1 MQKFVLSSLVAS
13 AAIAST
19 SSAAIIVFTNEF
31 VWDSYATSNDAGMA
45 TETFESYSGFYG
57 SGVNGSLLGVN
68 WSANATGG
76 MYVGAVPGA
85 SANALSTNNPTAMTI
100 SFAGAPL
107 TGVAG
112 NIFGTDINF
121 NVVPS
126 IVQLSLQDGTTY
138 IGFVD
143 AATAF
148 VGFYS
153 TGAAITSISI
163 SAQPL
168 PGGTNSVYPTFDNMT
183 FAVVPAPGAIA
194 LLGLAGLA
202 GRRRR

>member
-1 MQKFVLSSLVAS
+1 MNKFVLSSVVAS
-13 AAIAST
+13 AAIASS
-19 SSAAIIVFTNEF
+19 SSAAIIVFTNQF
-31 VWDSYATSNDAGMA
+31 VWDNYATANDALMA
-45 TETFESYSGFYG
+45 TENFSTYGGFYG
-57 SGVNGSLLGVN
+57 SPLTGSLGGVN
-68 WSANATGG
+68 WSAAASGG
-76 MYVGAVPGA
+76 IYVGAAGG
-85 SANALSTNNPTAMTI
+85 SNALSTNNPEPMTI
-100 SFAGAPL
+100 SFSGAPL

-153 TGAAITSISI
+153 TGAAITSVTI

-168 PGGTNSVYPTFDNMT
+168 PGGTNAVYPTFDNMT
-183 FAVVPAPGAIA
+183 FAVVPAPGALA
-194 LLGLAGLA
+194 LVGLAGLV
-202 GRRRR
+202 GSRRRR

>member
-1 MQKFVLSSLVAS
+1 MQKFVLSALVAS
-13 AAIAST
+13 AAVAST

-31 VWDSYATSNDAGMA
+31 VWDSYAAGNDAAMT
-45 TETFESYSGFYG
+45 TETFESYNGFYS
-57 SGVNGSLLGVN
+57 SGISSSMGGVN
-68 WSANATGG
+68 WSATASGG
-76 MYVGAVPGA
+76 IYVGAVGT
-85 SANALSTNNPTAMTI
+85 SKALSTNNPGPMTI
-100 SFAGAPL
+100 SFSGAAL

-121 NVVPS
+121 AVVPS

-153 TGAAITSISI
+153 TGAAITGITI

-168 PGGTNSVYPTFDNMT
+168 PGGTNAVYPTFDNMT

>member
-45 TETFESYSGFYG
+45 TETFESYSGFYA

-68 WSANATGG
+68 WSATATGG

-148 VGFYS
+148 VGFDS

>member
-1 MQKFVLSSLVAS
+1 MQKFVLSALVAS
-13 AAIAST
+13 AAVAST

-31 VWDSYATSNDAGMA
+31 VWDSYAAGNDAAMT
-45 TETFESYSGFYG
+45 TETFESYNGFY
-57 SGVNGSLLGVN
+57 SGGISSSMGGVN
-68 WSANATGG
+68 WSATASGG
-76 MYVGAVPGA
+76 LYVGAVGT
-85 SANALSTNNPTAMTI
+85 SKALSTNNPGPMTI
-100 SFAGAPL
+100 SFSGSPL

-121 NVVPS
+121 AVVPS

-153 TGAAITSISI
+153 TGAAITGITI

-168 PGGTNSVYPTFDNMT
+168 PGGTNAVYPTFDNMT

>member
-1 MQKFVLSSLVAS
+1 MQKFVLSGLVA
-13 AAIAST
+13 AAVAST

-31 VWDSYATSNDAGMA
+31 VWDTYATANDAVMA
-45 TETFESYSGFYG
+45 TEDFGTYSGFYG
-57 SGVNGSLLGVN
+57 SPLTGSLAGVN
-68 WSANATGG
+68 WSAAASGG
-76 MYVGAVPGA
+76 IYVGAAGGT
-85 SANALSTNNPTAMTI
+85 NALSTNNPEPMTI
-100 SFAGAPL
+100 SFSGAPL

-153 TGAAITSISI
+153 TGAAITSVTI

-168 PGGTNSVYPTFDNMT
+168 PGGTNAVYPTFDNMT
-183 FAVVPAPGAIA
+183 FAVVPTPGAVA

-202 GRRRR
+202 GSRRRR